1 VKKVTSST
9 SVIRPADQVSIFFLS
24 LFGSLTLLFHRTIE
38 APFRLFVIYGALI
51 AAQIY
56 LGKLSPR
63 KGILKFIYDIAFP
76 TIMILTVFYTLTI
89 LVPGIRSHD
98 IDYLLIRA
106 DYLLFGTYPTVWIER
121 FYSPLFTDL
130 FQSGYLSYYFLPIIL
145 GVTLKI
151 QKRNA
156 EFEEGLFFIL
166 LCFFLSYVGYILFP
180 ALGPR
185 YAMDHLQSLP
195 VQGNCLYEWTVSL
208 LNQIEGI
215 KRDAFPSGHTGI
227 SLTVLHLTFRFE
239 KRLLP
244 LFIPLVLLMIIAT
257 VYLRYHYVVD
267 VLGGIALYLLT
278 VFTGRFL
285 MKKWT
290 TRVELP
296 MRAESQNS

>member
-1 VKKVTSST
+1 MRNRTST
-9 SVIRPADQVSIFFLS
+9 TATIRPADQVSIFFLS
-24 LFGSLTLLFHRTIE
+24 LFASLTLLFHRTVE
-38 APFRLFVIYGALI
+38 APFRLLVIYGVLI
-51 AAQIY
+51 AVQIY
-56 LGKLSPR
+56 LGKLAPR
-63 KGILKFIYDIAFP
+63 KGVLKFIYDIVFP
-76 TIMILTVFYTLTI
+76 TIVIFVVFDTLTI

-106 DYLLFGTYPTVWIER
+106 DYFLFRTYPTVWMER
-121 FYSPLFTDL
+121 FYNPFLTDL
-130 FQSGYLSYYFLPIIL
+130 LQVGYLSYYFLPIIL
-145 GVTLKI
+145 GATLKI

-156 EFEEGLFFIL
+156 EFEEGLLFIL

-185 YAMDHLQSLP
+185 YTMEHLQSLP
-195 VQGNCLYEWTVSL
+195 VQGNGLYEWTVSI

-244 LFIPLVLLMIIAT
+244 LFIPLVLLLIIAT
-257 VYLRYHYVVD
+257 VYCRYHYAVD

-278 VFTGRFL
+278 IFTGRFM
-285 MKKWT
+285 MKKW
-290 TRVELP
+290 
-296 MRAESQNS
+296 ASQVVLK